1 MAKLRLLPRKR
12 RHRWTGSA
20 LWGSVS
26 EGAFFLFTLLLG
38 TASLAIVLTSRAVS
52 IEWLSLLTAGV
63 GLWLAAFI
71 MTTLICIGTG
81 GLIWTVV
88 RTRTSAERRS
98 AVVRRAAERAR
109 RPSYLPPATD
119 FPGIPKR
126 ELFQELPG
134 TNLPYRLPTKSPSV
148 WRLTSAGFLCLLWV
162 GLTSVLAVV
171 VIHSGARQAPNWLL
185 LLGGL
190 ASGYAALRAVRY
202 FLATL
207 RDTVRL
213 GETILEVSDLPL
225 FPGESFSLF
234 FAQAG
239 NVRLREL
246 ELSLVCDE
254 KAIFRDGTS
263 ERIERRQ
270 VRTQPILNCGSV
282 EAHPGTPIART
293 LQVAIDAAAM
303 HSFQS
308 PSNGIEW
315 KFVLKGTMR
324 NQGKFEREFPVV
336 VYPACKVQP

>member
-1 MAKLRLLPRKR
+1 
-12 RHRWTGSA
+12 
-20 LWGSVS
+20 VS
-26 EGAFFLFTLLLG
+26 EGAFFVFVLVVG

-63 GLWLAAFI
+63 GLWLASFV

-81 GLIWTVV
+81 GLVWTVV

-98 AVVRRAAERAR
+98 AVVRRAKERAR
-109 RPSYLPPATD
+109 RRPNLPPSAE

-126 ELFQELPG
+126 DLFQELPG
-134 TNLPYRLPTKSPSV
+134 TQLPYRLPTKGPSV
-148 WRLTSAGFLCLLWV
+148 WRLTSAAMLCLLWV
-162 GLTSVLAVV
+162 GLTSALAVV
-171 VIHSGARQAPNWLL
+171 VIHSGTRQSPNWLL
-185 LLGGL
+185 LLGGI
-190 ASGYAALRAVRY
+190 ASGYAAFRAVRY

-207 RDTVRL
+207 RDTVRI

-225 FPGESFSLF
+225 FPGETYTVF

-239 NVRLREL
+239 NVRFREL

-270 VRTQPILNCGSV
+270 VQSQPILTCGTV
-282 EAHPGTPIART
+282 EVQPGTPISRM
-293 LQVAIDAAAM
+293 LQVAIDEAAV
-303 HSFQS
+303 HSFHS

-324 NQGKFEREFPVV
+324 NRGKFEREFPVV
-336 VYPACKVQP
+336 VYPACVARPLNG